1 MREIEFRGKDIET
14 GKWVYGSYF
23 EHKKV
28 NLCIASES
36 EIIENTQHLIVRDKI
51 ACDWNFRNGI
61 EVVDVDPKTVGQYT
75 GLKDKNG
82 TKIYEGDVVKVL
94 GMIGKVISQCGSFGI
109 CFNDCVDYEKLDKF
123 TQKRVGNNFSGV
135 CCDNF
140 ISIYEIWWNLNN
152 LDDYLYE
159 VEIIGNIYDNPK
171 LLEDL

>member
-14 GKWVYGSYF
+14 GEWKYGFYSQFHNRPNIDEPNIHQIF
-23 EHKKV
+23 ELLEE
-28 NLCIASES
+28 NSS
-36 EIIENTQHLIVRDKI
+36 PIILGNTAIGGLWFTINENTL
-51 ACDWNFRNGI
+51 
-61 EVVDVDPKTVGQYT
+61 GQFT

-82 TKIYEGDVVKVL
+82 TKIYEGDVVKVI

-109 CFNDCVDYEKLDKF
+109 CFDDCVDYEKLDKF
-123 TQKRVGNNFSGV
+123 TQKRVGNNFSGG

-159 VEIIGNIYDNPK
+159 VEVVGNIYDNPE
-171 LLEDL
+171 LLESL